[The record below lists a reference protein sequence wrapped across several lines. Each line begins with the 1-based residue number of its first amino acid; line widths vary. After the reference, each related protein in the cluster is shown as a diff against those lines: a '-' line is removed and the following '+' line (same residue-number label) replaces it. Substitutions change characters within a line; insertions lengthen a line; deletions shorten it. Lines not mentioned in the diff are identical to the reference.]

1 MTDEEE
7 TDDEFVHGVE
17 QVNDN
22 EDEDMTNA
30 EVEVSRNGDEKVLT
44 RQRQMLERLKN
55 TVKDTTDAEINSLL
69 DIKIQSEVLHIQ
81 SLPILTVP
89 VSVIS
94 KPTVPTPIPV
104 TPSVALATSF
114 LTPLSVSTI
123 PLVRHQTTTPILTPL
138 IITDAPTI
146 TTTISEFDALF
157 TIQLKVAKLEKKS
170 ALYHTMHENKS
181 FNRNLANHRLYHALM
196 EALIEDENA
205 MDNGV
210 TDIIKDHK
218 GKHDDDDPLA
228 RLNQGPSYDLLKGT
242 CTSNIK
248 LEFNFQECFY
258 ALIEKLDWN
267 NPEGDRYPFDLS
279 KPLPLQGRQCRL
291 TIAADYVFNNDLEY
305 LKSFDLKRTY
315 TTSIMKRKAARYE
328 IVGIEYMVLML

>member
-1 MTDEEE
+1 MKALKKSKKTNIRESGYRGSSKGTEKVSTEEKVILEWGSKQKSEYLKEDQSEDEEIDWIDSE
-7 TDDEFVHGVE
+7 DDDEKKDTDAGKTE
-17 QVNDN
+17 
-22 EDEDMTNA
+22 
-30 EVEVSRNGDEKVLT
+30 EVKDDAKRAKPPPTSSRLSVSLGFGD
-44 RQRQMLERLKN
+44 QFLKLSSDTYLVS

-81 SLPILTVP
+81 SPPILTVP

-94 KPTVPTPIPV
+94 KPAVPIPVPV
-104 TPSVALATSF
+104 TPSVAIATSF

-146 TTTISEFDALF
+146 TATISEFDALS
-157 TIQLKVAKLEKKS
+157 TIQLRVGKLEK
-170 ALYHTMHENKS
+170 TMHENKS

-228 RLNQGPSYDLLKGT
+228 RLNQGKKTKSKSAPAKEP
-242 CTSNIK
+242 IK
-248 LEFNFQECFY
+248 E
-258 ALIEKLDWN
+258 I
-267 NPEGDRYPFDLS
+267 
-279 KPLPLQGRQCRL
+279 
-291 TIAADYVFNNDLEY
+291 IAKVVMDDDAGEDVVRD
-305 LKSFDLKRTY
+305 DDQP
-315 TTSIMKRKAARYE
+315 
-328 IVGIEYMVLML
+328 